1 MTFDNLTN
9 SLFFRN
15 IALMGTVL
23 KHLNSILIFSPL
35 KRILFNDFK
44 VFGYKNSKQTS
55 RSCICVQR
63 VNLHSHTTRCE
74 TYSLRTQ
81 HIHWPSLAA
90 THFLTTR
97 GHSHLSAPHLR
108 TMKLDTP
115 EFHALFTPE
124 LKVLTDIF
132 TKYNH
137 ELRIAGGAVRDLL
150 MGKEPHDLDFATT
163 ARPDEMK
170 GFFEKEGIRMINTKG
185 EKHGT
190 ITCRI
195 NDKVITSDIHI
206 FPIILL

>member
-1 MTFDNLTN
+1 
-9 SLFFRN
+9 
-15 IALMGTVL
+15 MGTVL
-23 KHLNSILIFSPL
+23 KHSNGILIFSPL

-44 VFGYKNSKQTS
+44 VFGYKNFKQTS

-63 VNLHSHTTRCE
+63 VNLHSHTTICDS
-74 TYSLRTQ
+74 YGLRTQQ

-90 THFLTTR
+90 TPILTTR

-108 TMKLDTP
+108 TMKIDTP
-115 EFHALFTPE
+115 EFRALFTPE

-163 ARPDEMK
+163 ATPDEMK
-170 GFFEKEGIRMINTKG
+170 GFFEKEGIRMINAKG

-195 NDKVITSDIHI
+195 NDKVITSDI
-206 FPIILL
+206 FLIIL